1 MRAEEQ
7 TFTDR
12 YLKFTQLYTRTHVE
26 EESEER
32 IPEKVI
38 RCVWNDQLIKTDA
51 LKTTDGQPLE
61 IIFPGYWNFGSGP
74 DFKSATIRVDGT
86 LHEGDVE
93 LHVYG
98 CDWKAHGHSD
108 NNEYDSVILHVF
120 MWKGRGRKSMGEAP
134 ADPTK
139 NLSRPHIYELELKD
153 YLKQGILQLNEQL
166 DFDNYPLLNQF
177 NTGLCHRP
185 LASLSQEKFTELLKS
200 AGDARIQT
208 KMDRFHDRIITRGY
222 EQTFYE
228 GVAEAMGYPS
238 NKQPFRTLAENV
250 PLEEIKQL
258 VPKKSSYK
266 DKIRLVQALLFG
278 VSSLIDF
285 ADLPKGSS
293 AKDRTYFSDLQKTW
307 NRHQKK
313 FNDRLMDRKE
323 WKFGKMRP
331 ANFPY
336 RRIAALSHLIV
347 RHWDTGLFAD
357 TLECLKST
365 LPTALEK
372 GYTGVTR
379 NKVMHFFCLEADD
392 YWAWH
397 YTSDGKKLVKEQQLV
412 GPDRSREITINI
424 VLPIGLIYAR
434 ASKSGPLEKTLGLLF
449 QTKARTADNQW
460 IRFMSHYILGDKE
473 RLLKELD
480 SDRKTQGLM
489 QVYQDYCTR
498 NQNNCLRCQFPSV
511 VERYFK

>member
-1 MRAEEQ
+1 MRVERHS
-7 TFTDR
+7 FTDL
-12 YLKFTQLYTRTHVE
+12 YLKFTQLYTRTQVE
-26 EESEER
+26 EETEER

-38 RCVWNDQLIKTDA
+38 RCVWNDQLIKTDG
-51 LKTTDGQPLE
+51 LTTTDGRSLE
-61 IIFPGYWNFGSGP
+61 VVFPGYWNFGSGP
-74 DFKSATIRVDGT
+74 DFKSASIRIDGT

-108 NNEYDSVILHVF
+108 NNEYDNVILHVY
-120 MWKGRGRKSMGEAP
+120 MWKGRGRKSIQEENSP
-134 ADPTK
+134 QTK
-139 NLSRPHIYELELKD
+139 NLSRPHIHELELKD
-153 YLKQGILQLNEQL
+153 SLKQGILQLNEQL
-166 DFDNYPLLNQF
+166 DFDSYPLLNQF

-185 LASLSQEKFTELLKS
+185 LSQLSQEKFTELLKS

-238 NKQPFRTLAENV
+238 NKQPFRALAEKV

-258 VPKKSSYK
+258 APAKYSYEKKVNL
-266 DKIRLVQALLFG
+266 IQAVLFG
-278 VSSLIDF
+278 VSRLIELT
-285 ADLPKGSS
+285 DLPTDLS
-293 AKDRTYFSDLQKTW
+293 AKDRSYFSDLQQSW
-307 NRHQKK
+307 NRHRKK
-313 FNDRLMDRKE
+313 FEDRLMDRKE

-336 RRIAALSHLIV
+336 RRIAALSHLIA
-347 RHWDTGLFAD
+347 RHWENGLFAD
-357 TLECLKST
+357 TLDCLKSI
-365 LPTALEK
+365 LPIVLEK
-372 GYTGVTR
+372 GYSRVTR
-379 NKVMHFFCLEADD
+379 NKVLGFFCLETDD

-397 YTSDGKKLVKEQQLV
+397 YTLGGKKLAGKQQLI
-412 GPDRSREITINI
+412 GSDRSREITINI

-434 ASKSGPLEKTLGLLF
+434 ASKSGSLEQALGQLF
-449 QTKARTADNQW
+449 QSKTRTLDNRW
-460 IRFMSHYILGDKE
+460 IRFMSHFILGDKE
-473 RLLKELD
+473 PLLKELD

-498 NQNNCLRCQFPSV
+498 NQNNCLRCQFPSI
-511 VERYFK
+511 VERYFS